1 MSQHPPFSV
10 IDDRVDG
17 KLASQK
23 IKASSKEIRLA
34 SDVLRSELGEG

>member
-1 MSQHPPFSV
+1 MSQHPPFSGN
-10 IDDRVDG
+10 DRIDG

>member
-1 MSQHPPFSV
+1 MSQHPPFLG
-10 IDDRVDG
+10 IDDR
-17 KLASQK
+17 K